1 MRKFYNEPIAEIEKF
16 SLQSIANG
24 LDSNP
29 NVYDDDDEG
38 E

>member
-1 MRKFYNEPIAEIEKF
+1 MKRFYNEPIAEIEKF

-29 NVYDDDDEG
+29 NYYDEEEED
-38 E
+38 